1 MCSRRCQHLSTR
13 RGRDAAMAVLMLQ
26 TLMLVFFIGTCVGVV
41 YYLLQLLK

>member
-1 MCSRRCQHLSTR
+1 
-13 RGRDAAMAVLMLQ
+13 MAILMVE

>member
-1 MCSRRCQHLSTR
+1 VLAPLQASLHPT
-13 RGRDAAMAVLMLQ
+13 GKGVAMAVLMLQ